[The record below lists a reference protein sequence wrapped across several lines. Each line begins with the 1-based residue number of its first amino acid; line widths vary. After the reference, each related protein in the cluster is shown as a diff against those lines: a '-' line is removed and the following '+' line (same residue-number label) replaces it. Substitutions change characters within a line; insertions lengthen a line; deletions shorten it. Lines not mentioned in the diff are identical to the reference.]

1 MLSGISWS
9 TYLTTI
15 AAILICYYLI
25 VIILYYRAEVASFLN
40 HRSVISSESFNA
52 PEKYPV
58 DNTLAEL
65 ESMVNKID
73 DILENS
79 GKDTQKEELLEQF
92 NPILDGFAGLTV
104 PAWRVA
110 LYNHIISKSAEQC
123 GVTISEEELDRRG

>member
-9 TYLTTI
+9 TYLITL

-25 VIILYYRAEVASFLN
+25 IIILYYRGEVKSFLN
-40 HRSVISSESFNA
+40 HRSLFSLEAFNA

-65 ESMVNKID
+65 ESTVKKID
-73 DILENS
+73 VILKNS
-79 GKDTQKEELLEQF
+79 PKDTEKEELLEQF
-92 NPILDGFAGLTV
+92 SPILAGFTGLTV

-110 LYNHIISKSAEQC
+110 LYNHIITQSAEQC
-123 GVTISEEELDRRG
+123 GVTISAEELDRKG

>member
-15 AAILICYYLI
+15 AVILFCYYLI
-25 VIILYYRAEVASFLN
+25 IIILFYRDEVMAFLN
-40 HRSVISSESFNA
+40 HRSLLSSEAFNA

-58 DNTLAEL
+58 DSKLTEL
-65 ESMVNKID
+65 ELTVQKID

-79 GKDTQKEELLEQF
+79 TKETQKEELLEQF
-92 NPILDGFAGLTV
+92 SPILNGFAGLTV

-123 GVTISEEELDRRG
+123 GITISAEELERKG